1 MNLFISWSGEFSKRV
16 AECLKVWIPT
26 IIQTVEVFCS
36 SEDIAKGENWSN
48 RLSKELEQSNFG
60 IVCLTPENVQAPWIH
75 FEAGALSKVSSSRV
89 SAIMLGINP
98 SDVKGPLARFQNT
111 AFNREE
117 FYRLFQSINDS
128 HENPLKQAILDHAF
142 DNSWEKLEHDIA
154 AIIKDYPPHS
164 PAPVP
169 EKSKHDELS
178 SNSDA
183 LQELLRLV
191 RNLDNQ
197 LQLVRN
203 LDNGRNVPTSSPTQL
218 SIFNSNEP
226 SRISDDEETIRL
238 ACSKEYVDKAMSI
251 IRKYVRSEPMLDYY
265 HNKLTKLRIAYIQIP
280 KHLSTE
286 FKREMKEFA
295 PEVDVVSI

>member
-36 SEDIAKGENWSN
+36 SEDIAKGENWNN

-75 FEAGALSKVSSSRV
+75 FEAGALSKVSGSRV

-117 FYRLFQSINDS
+117 FYHLFQSINDS

-154 AIIKDYPPHS
+154 VIVKDFSSHS
-164 PAPVP
+164 PAPAS
-169 EKSKHDELS
+169 EKSRHDELS
-178 SNSDA
+178 SNNDA
-183 LQELLRLV
+183 LQEI
-191 RNLDNQ
+191 
-197 LQLVRN
+197 
-203 LDNGRNVPTSSPTQL
+203 L
-218 SIFNSNEP
+218 SIVRTLSNNQRTFSQVSSVPSNNDFETTLLELNNENAPTLIAFISCPRAFIDDVIPIMYKYSYHEP
-226 SRISDDEETIRL
+226 ESIERWKGTLSIGGKCVVWVERNQIL
-238 ACSKEYVDKAMSI
+238 AFV
-251 IRKYVRSEPMLDYY
+251 
-265 HNKLTKLRIAYIQIP
+265 
-280 KHLSTE
+280 TE
-286 FKREMKEFA
+286 LQKFSA
-295 PEVDVVSI
+295 TVSF